1 MLRLLCGCC
10 WHHGQTW
17 VSVPFQWGG
26 EKPDQTYSP
35 PPFQVALLSCSSL
48 LPCPGRRLAICLHVH
63 CSMPGLSSSVFLN
76 ILFWFWLL
84 CCRKASA
91 CSLRYSIHLL
101 IDDPS
106 CAMGVCQSILCAS
119 EIEGG
124 DLLFLPLLLLF
135 AKSFSMTGKQEQKLG
150 CPQAVWGCNASEW
163 VCQHLWSLQQEDVEF
178 CLGRQGKVGDG

>member
-1 MLRLLCGCC
+1 MLRLCGCC

-35 PPFQVALLSCSSL
+35 PSFQVALLSCSSL
-48 LPCPGRRLAICLHVH
+48 LPCPERWLDICLQVH
-63 CSMPGLSSSVFLN
+63 CSMPGPSSSVFLN
-76 ILFWFWLL
+76 ILVSFWLL
-84 CCRKASA
+84 CCRRASA

-106 CAMGVCQSILCAS
+106 CAMVVCQSILCAS

-124 DLLFLPLLLLF
+124 ACFFSPFSFCLQNHFLWQRHTGVKAGLPL
-135 AKSFSMTGKQEQKLG
+135 T
-150 CPQAVWGCNASEW
+150 C
-163 VCQHLWSLQQEDVEF
+163 
-178 CLGRQGKVGDG
+178 VGL